1 MLFNIDRNAK
11 FTQQKQKATVITN
24 TTIHIMDAKEISL
37 TEGKVKPVVDHLN
50 DLLANYH
57 IHYQKL
63 RGCHWNVKGPSFF
76 TLHLKFE
83 ELYTEALT
91 TIDEL
96 AERILTLGKPPHSTF
111 ADYIKTSSL
120 KEINTIGLKDTDMV
134 KALIDD
140 MAQLIEME
148 RRLLEITADAGDDGT
163 NDMINRFM
171 QFKEKN
177 TWMLRSFV
185 NED

>member
-1 MLFNIDRNAK
+1 MN
-11 FTQQKQKATVITN
+11 
-24 TTIHIMDAKEISL
+24 AKEISL
-37 TEGKVKPVVDHLN
+37 KEGKVKPVVDHLN

-63 RGCHWNVKGPSFF
+63 RGCHWNVKGTSFF

-96 AERILTLGKPPHSTF
+96 AERILTLGKAPLSTF
-111 ADYIKTSSL
+111 HDYIKTSTL
-120 KEINTIGLKDTDMV
+120 KEIDTIGLKDTKMV
-134 KALIDD
+134 KELIDD
-140 MAQLIEME
+140 MAKLIEME
-148 RRLLEITADAGDDGT
+148 RELLDITADAGDDGT
-163 NDMINRFM
+163 NDMVNRFM
-171 QFKEKN
+171 QFQEKN

-185 NED
+185 DED

>member
-1 MLFNIDRNAK
+1 
-11 FTQQKQKATVITN
+11 
-24 TTIHIMDAKEISL
+24 MDAKEISL
-37 TEGKVKPVVDHLN
+37 EERKVKPVVDLLN

-63 RGCHWNVKGPSFF
+63 RGCHWNIKGQNFF

-111 ADYIKTSSL
+111 ADYIKESTI
-120 KEINTIGLKDTDMV
+120 KEINTIGMKDTDMV
-134 KALIDD
+134 RAIIQD
-140 MAQLIEME
+140 MALLIGME
-148 RRLLEITADAGDDGT
+148 REILDVTADAGDDGT
-163 NDMINRFM
+163 NDMVNRFM
-171 QFKEKN
+171 QFKEKT

>member
-1 MLFNIDRNAK
+1 
-11 FTQQKQKATVITN
+11 
-24 TTIHIMDAKEISL
+24 MDAKEISL
-37 TEGKVKPVVDHLN
+37 NEKEVKPVVDHLN
-50 DLLANYH
+50 ELLANYH

-76 TLHLKFE
+76 TLHVKFE
-83 ELYTEALT
+83 ELYTQALVF
-91 TIDEL
+91 IDEL
-96 AERILTLGKPPHSTF
+96 AERVLTLGKPPYSTF
-111 ADYIKTSSL
+111 AEYIQNSQI

-134 KALIDD
+134 KALIAD
-140 MAQLIEME
+140 MATLIELE
-148 RRLLEITADAGDDGT
+148 RNILDITADAGDDGT

-171 QFKEKN
+171 QYKEKN

>member
-1 MLFNIDRNAK
+1 MLS
-11 FTQQKQKATVITN
+11 QK
-24 TTIHIMDAKEISL
+24 TINIMDAEKISL
-37 TEGKVKPVVDHLN
+37 EEFKVKPVVDHLN

-63 RGCHWNVKGPSFF
+63 RGCHWNVKGKSFF
-76 TLHLKFE
+76 TLHVKFE
-83 ELYTEALT
+83 ELYTVALA

-96 AERILTLGKPPHSTF
+96 AERILTLGKPPYSTF
-111 ADYIKTSSL
+111 NDYITQSTL
-120 KEINTIGLKDTDMV
+120 EEINTIGLKDIDMV
-134 KALIDD
+134 RALIED
-140 MAQLIEME
+140 MASLIEME
-148 RRLLEITADAGDDGT
+148 RQILDITADAGDDGT
-163 NDMINRFM
+163 NDMVNRFM

>member
-1 MLFNIDRNAK
+1 MLSTK
-11 FTQQKQKATVITN
+11 KH
-24 TTIHIMDAKEISL
+24 IHNYTMDAKEISL
-37 TEGKVKPVVDHLN
+37 EEKKVKPVVDHLN

-63 RGCHWNVKGPSFF
+63 RGCHWNVKGKSFF
-76 TLHLKFE
+76 TLHVKFE
-83 ELYTEALT
+83 ELYTAALT

-96 AERILTLGKPPHSTF
+96 AERILTLGKPPYSTF
-111 ADYIKTSSL
+111 KDYIGTSTL
-120 KEINTIGLKDTDMV
+120 KEIQTIGLKDTDMV
-134 KALIDD
+134 KAIIED
-140 MAQLIEME
+140 MAALIEME
-148 RRLLEITADAGDDGT
+148 REILEITDKAGDDGT
-163 NDMINRFM
+163 NDMVNRFM

>member
-1 MLFNIDRNAK
+1 MIN
-11 FTQQKQKATVITN
+11 KARERLLSPKKSY
-24 TTIHIMDAKEISL
+24 IMDAEKISL
-37 TEGKVKPVVDHLN
+37 EEKKVKPVVDHLN

-63 RGCHWNVKGPSFF
+63 RGCHWNVKGKSFF
-76 TLHLKFE
+76 TLHVKFE

-96 AERILTLGKPPHSTF
+96 AERILTLGKPPYSTF
-111 ADYIKTSSL
+111 KDYIGTSTL
-120 KEINTIGLKDTDMV
+120 KEVNTIGMKDTDMV
-134 KALIDD
+134 KALIED
-140 MAQLIEME
+140 MATLIEME
-148 RRLLEITADAGDDGT
+148 RQILDITADAGDDGT

>member
-1 MLFNIDRNAK
+1 MESKSINLEE
-11 FTQQKQKATVITN
+11 KQIR
-24 TTIHIMDAKEISL
+24 
-37 TEGKVKPVVDHLN
+37 PVVDHLN

-57 IHYQKL
+57 LYYQKT
-63 RGCHWNVKGPSFF
+63 RGCHWNVKGASFF

-96 AERILTLGKPPHSTF
+96 AERILTLGKAPYSTF
-111 ADYIKTSSL
+111 GDYIRTS
-120 KEINTIGLKDTDMV
+120 KIQEVNTIGMKDTEMV
-134 KALIDD
+134 KALIAD
-140 MAQLIEME
+140 MSTLIEME
-148 RRLLEITADAGDDGT
+148 RVLLEITSGAGDDGT

>member
-1 MLFNIDRNAK
+1 MPAK
-11 FTQQKQKATVITN
+11 SLLSHKTN
-24 TTIHIMDAKEISL
+24 YTMDAEKISL
-37 TEGKVKPVVDHLN
+37 EEVKVKPVVDHLN

-63 RGCHWNVKGPSFF
+63 RGCHWNVKGKSFF
-76 TLHLKFE
+76 TLHIKFE

-96 AERILTLGKPPHSTF
+96 AERILTLGKPPYSTF
-111 ADYIKTSSL
+111 NDYISQSTI
-120 KEINTIGLKDTDMV
+120 KEVQTIGLKDTDMV
-134 KALIDD
+134 RALIED
-140 MAQLIEME
+140 MAALIEME
-148 RRLLEITADAGDDGT
+148 REILDVTSEAGDDGT